1 MAAPR
6 NMARLWVAPIS
17 FSGTAIIPCLRKWR
31 SLEPWLRICG
41 EGTAVAAR
49 WRSDFVLWSE
59 VFAIVNLAF
68 LGLDIFLAHS
78 ENSFG
83 RRAEWLPLYFSL
95 VAPPV
100 HLLAVVARQRQQ
112 RPELWRI
119 LGYAVGATAVVVG
132 LAGVIFHLDSQFFYE
147 KTLVSLTYAAPFVA
161 PLAYT
166 GLGLLLIMNRM
177 VDAASPEWAQWLLLL
192 TLGGFF
198 GNFILSLTDHAEDGF
213 FRAAEWIPVVS
224 SAFAVAFLVLPLLI
238 RVTCRYLWVCAGVLL
253 VQASVGLL
261 GFVYHLTGRPGRPVK
276 ESVR

>member
-1 MAAPR
+1 MP
-6 NMARLWVAPIS
+6 
-17 FSGTAIIPCLRKWR
+17 
-31 SLEPWLRICG
+31 
-41 EGTAVAAR
+41 AR
-49 WRSDFVLWSE
+49 WRSDFVLWTE
-59 VFAIVNLAF
+59 VFAIINLAF

-78 ENSFG
+78 ENSFA
-83 RRAEWLPLYFSL
+83 RRAEWLPFYFSL
-95 VAPPV
+95 AAPLV
-100 HLLAVVARQRQQ
+100 LLLALVAQRWK
-112 RPELWRI
+112 RPELWRP
-119 LGYAVGATAVVVG
+119 LGHLIGATAVVLG
-132 LAGVIFHLDSQFFYE
+132 LAGVIFHLDSQFFHE

-238 RVTCRYLWVCAGVLL
+238 RVTRRYLWVCAGVLL

-261 GFVYHLTGRPGRPVK
+261 GFVYHGLADLDGPSKNLFDNLINGAPPFAPLLFPNLTLLGVISLWALAQATKADAAPG
-276 ESVR
+276 